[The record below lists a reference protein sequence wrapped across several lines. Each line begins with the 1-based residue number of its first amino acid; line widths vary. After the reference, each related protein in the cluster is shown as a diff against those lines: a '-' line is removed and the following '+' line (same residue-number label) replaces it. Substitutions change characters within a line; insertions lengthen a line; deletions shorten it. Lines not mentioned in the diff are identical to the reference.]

1 MLIKIENFE
10 LLIYQYSTFYIVTL
24 YAQVVILG
32 LYLLVH
38 KVSVH
43 GISVLR
49 DKKTYL
55 DLWENEK
62 VIFEG

>member
-38 KVSVH
+38 EVSVH

-49 DKKTYL
+49 DKKTYM